1 MRTKAFTAALA
12 AAMLLAIGWGDPAAA
27 QSIFGINFLGEHQF
41 PGSARYRALGFSSYA
56 AIDTA
61 SAVAANPACL
71 ADLTRVTFS
80 LVEITSVANVRT
92 GDAAAYESRFQL
104 PFVMIGVPLR
114 RGLVFALGYQ
124 TSFSGKGD
132 FTYSVPLEDSP
143 KAYEDY
149 RHRSGLFSVPFTL
162 AWRPRPWARVAG
174 AYNLERGSITDI
186 YRVYFIGE
194 YFSTMESKR
203 ERGFSGDSWSA
214 SLLVS
219 PHKRLSIG
227 LGWNGGVDYGG
238 DETFTYTRSEL
249 DSLAPWRFEIP
260 SSWEAGAA
268 FGINDNWW
276 LSAHYWR
283 RSGPEPRG
291 FEQLA
296 GSISDEE
303 LMAFG
308 IEKRHAGTGVFFLRI
323 PMRLGFYEN
332 SWHFEYPAGQQ
343 VKSRFVTFGTGFA
356 MPGGPGELDLSFEFG
371 QIGSLGGNGVDER
384 VFRLA
389 IGLSASESW
398 SRRKPAN

>member
-1 MRTKAFTAALA
+1 MRTRAFTAALA
-12 AAMLLAIGWGDPAAA
+12 AAMLLVLGSGGPVTA
-27 QSIFGINFLGEHQF
+27 QSIFGVNFLGEHQF
-41 PGSARYRALGFSSYA
+41 PGSGRYRALGFSSYA
-56 AIDTA
+56 VVDTA
-61 SAVAANPACL
+61 NAVAANPAAL
-71 ADLTRVTFS
+71 ADLGRVTFS
-80 LVEITSVANVRT
+80 LVEITSVANIRS
-92 GDAAAYESRFQL
+92 GDIGAYENRFQL

-114 RGLVFALGYQ
+114 QGLVFSLGYQ

-132 FTYSVPLEDSP
+132 FTYEVPIEGGP

-162 AWRPRPWARVAG
+162 AWRPVPWARVAG
-174 AYNLERGSITDI
+174 VYNLERGSITDI

-194 YFSTMESKR
+194 YYANMESKR
-203 ERGFSGDSWSA
+203 VRGFSGDSWSG
-214 SLLVS
+214 SFLVS
-219 PHKRLSIG
+219 PHPRFSAAFG
-227 LGWNGGVDYGG
+227 CNSGVDYGG
-238 DETFTYTRSEL
+238 DETFTYTRADL

-260 SSWEAGAA
+260 FSWEAGAA

-283 RSGPEPRG
+283 RGAPEPRG
-291 FEQLA
+291 FEQLS

-303 LMAFG
+303 LIAFG
-308 IEKRHAGTGVFFLRI
+308 IEKRFAGTGIFFLRL

-332 SWHFEYPAGQQ
+332 TWHFQYPAGRP

-356 MPGGPGELDLSFEFG
+356 MPGGPGEVDLSFEFG
-371 QIGSLGGNGVDER
+371 QIGSHSGNGVDER

-398 SRRKPAN
+398 SRRKPAQ